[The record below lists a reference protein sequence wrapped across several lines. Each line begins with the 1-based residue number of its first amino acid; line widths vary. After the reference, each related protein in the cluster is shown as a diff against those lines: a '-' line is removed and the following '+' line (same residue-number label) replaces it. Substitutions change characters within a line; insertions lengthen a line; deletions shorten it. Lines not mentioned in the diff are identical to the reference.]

1 MGLLLARSALGL
13 DAFADHAAEVQV
25 LVGQTDEGNDTG
37 GASQVLELAVI
48 SSSPEAAAT
57 SGTVDADEDDINEVF
72 V

>member
-25 LVGQTDEGNDTG
+25 LVGQTDEGSDTG

-48 SSSPEAAAT
+48 SSSPEAA
-57 SGTVDADEDDINEVF
+57 SYEWHGGR
-72 V
+72 